1 MIDRSLKSAEPTKT
15 RPTVQKK
22 EQEAKKESLFRIEI
36 KPKSGE
42 KIIDRDRY
50 FSSHLCTA

>member
-1 MIDRSLKSAEPTKT
+1 MIDRSLKPAEPTKT

-36 KPKSGE
+36 EPKSGE

-50 FSSHLCTA
+50 FSSHLYTA